1 MNVTAQKFQ
10 SLYTPVCK
18 SLARWNHRTTLP
30 QSRPCGR
37 ASSLREGAG
46 EGCTTHPTARKLE
59 GFGRFSSPLRNSET
73 VSFYHS
79 SDDTPSASLRSAAP
93 SEREPGGLHHS
104 SNRPETATLRAIF
117 IAPTKLRIFNPSKTS
132 GFHRGNDTGWA
143 RAPTYGNQPNA

>member
-93 SEREPGGLHHS
+93 SEREPGTAAPFTQPPK
-104 SNRPETATLRAIF
+104 NRNVA
-117 IAPTKLRIFNPSKTS
+117 
-132 GFHRGNDTGWA
+132 GDFHR
-143 RAPTYGNQPNA
+143 PYGTQRTLHCTIHPVTPEAQKFFTLCRKERQAW